1 MKFNSQEK
9 PKMLLDLDIQFFAR
23 QSKQTVY
30 TGATILL
37 LINNRVIGKAQGIDA
52 RRSFGTEGVYE
63 IGSIM
68 PREHVYNRYEGSVSL
83 DRFFVKNESLKELG
97 LAALGEEVL
106 NLDIIDIVI
115 VAKGE
120 GSTPGKII
128 RAYRGCSIQD
138 YSENF
143 RANAISGEN
152 ATFVYLKASD
162 TND

>member
-1 MKFNSQEK
+1 MATQ
-9 PKMLLDLDIQFFAR
+9 A
-23 QSKQTVY
+23 KQTVHS
-30 TGATILL
+30 GATILL
-37 LINNRVIGKAQGIDA
+37 VINNKVVGRAQGIDA

-68 PREHVYNRYEGSVSL
+68 PQEHIYNRYEGSVSL
-83 DRFFVKNESLKELG
+83 ERFFVKRDNLKELG
-97 LAALGEEVL
+97 IASLGEEVL
-106 NLDIIDIVI
+106 NQDIIDIVV

-120 GSTPGKII
+120 NGAAGSVI

-162 TND
+162 TTN